1 VKILKIAKKLVV
13 WVIKHRIF
21 TGFRT
26 IGTFQKSLQKTLS
39 SKKRRKYRYA
49 VFLFLLVIGKLVALH
64 FFCDKHF
71 STSSLDLK
79 LA

>member
-26 IGTFQKSLQKTLS
+26 IGTFQKSLQKHYPQ
-39 SKKRRKYRYA
+39 KRE
-49 VFLFLLVIGKLVALH
+49 GNTGMQ
-64 FFCDKHF
+64 F
-71 STSSLDLK
+71 SYFYL
-79 LA
+79 